1 MRYWMFSC
9 KEVSQRISESMDRG
23 LTLHHR
29 MFIRIH
35 IMMCKYCYR
44 FRKQLFFIR
53 ELGRFSQSLG
63 EAAGSA
69 LTLSDEAREKIK
81 NSLKAAH

>member
-1 MRYWMFSC
+1 MRHWIFSC

-23 LTLHHR
+23 LPLHHR

-69 LTLSDEAREKIK
+69 PTLSDEAREKIK
-81 NSLKAAH
+81 NSLKAAD

>member
-1 MRYWMFSC
+1 MFSC
-9 KEVSQRISESMDRG
+9 KEVSRRISESMDRG
-23 LTLHHR
+23 LPLQQR
-29 MFIRIH
+29 MFIRFH

-44 FRKQLFFIR
+44 FRKQLFF
-53 ELGRFSQSLG
+53 LKQMGRFSQSLS

-69 LTLSDEAREKIK
+69 LTLSDAARERIK

>member
-1 MRYWMFSC
+1 MRHWMFSC

-23 LTLHHR
+23 LPLHQR

-44 FRKQLFFIR
+44 FRKQLVFLRQI
-53 ELGRFSQSLG
+53 GRFSLSLG

-69 LTLSDEAREKIK
+69 LILSDEARKRIK
-81 NSLKAAH
+81 NSLNAAH